1 MQKPARRQVTEL
13 KKDTAYVEGNYDYN
27 IWYDKYL
34 TDRNA
39 NKEEER
45 AVSMYKLKPEVD
57 TGYTKADKMDGT
69 GTYFCVYFARGCCTE
84 GVNCRYYHR
93 VPQASDLR
101 QTDNLRD
108 IFGRTRHATHKD
120 NYEGVGSFN
129 RQC

>member
-1 MQKPARRQVTEL
+1 MQQPARRQVTEF

-69 GTYFCVYFARGCCTE
+69 GTYFCVYYARGCCTE

-93 VPQASDLR
+93 VP
-101 QTDNLRD
+101 
-108 IFGRTRHATHKD
+108 
-120 NYEGVGSFN
+120 
-129 RQC
+129 